1 MAWLVGLALAGPWS
15 PAAALEKTADSLVAE
30 ARKAVENDR
39 LEEAVKKFREAFQL
53 GPVAPAD
60 YRTAAE
66 VLRTLERPADA
77 LATIQDGARHHPGD
91 WALQVDLGSYLAGAN
106 RFEEAFEHYRKLDP
120 KLAEFRPKL
129 RDDEFYFFYGAAAEH
144 TGRMDEAIRLFEKAC
159 ALAPVE
165 EFPFRAARSINYL
178 GFLLLEQNRDVE
190 RAVELIH
197 QANELAPNQSAY
209 VDSLGWANFKTKQYP
224 QALRELLRAEQL
236 MQEEG
241 TADPDILDHAAQ
253 AYFRLGHREVAIAY
267 LRRAVELAPTQKSYQ
282 ARIEEF
288 LKAPCGP
295 PVPLEFLKE
304 PGNALDKKRSRR
316 R

>member
-1 MAWLVGLALAGPWS
+1 M
-15 PAAALEKTADSLVAE
+15 AE

-39 LEEAVKKFREAFQL
+39 LEEAVKKFREAFRL
-53 GPVAPAD
+53 GPGAPED

-66 VLRTLERPADA
+66 VLRTLERPAEA
-77 LATIQDGARHHPGD
+77 LATIQDGLKRHPAD
-91 WALQVDLGSYLAGAN
+91 WALQVDLGSYLAGAE
-106 RFEEAFEHYRKLDP
+106 RFAEAFEHYRQLDP
-120 KLAEFRPKL
+120 KLAQFRPKL

-144 TGRMDEAIRLFEKAC
+144 TGRMDEAIRLFERAC

-178 GFLLLEQNRDVE
+178 GFLLLEQNRDLE

-197 QANELAPNQSAY
+197 QANELAPDQSAY

-224 QALRELLRAEQL
+224 QALLELLRAERL
-236 MQEEG
+236 LQEEG
-241 TADPDILDHAAQ
+241 KADPDTLDHIAQ
-253 AYFRLGHREVAIAY
+253 AYFRLGHRQEAIAY
-267 LRRAVELAPTQKSYQ
+267 LRRAIDLAPQQTSYQ

-288 LKAPCGP
+288 QNSPCGP
-295 PVPLEFLKE
+295 PEPLDFLRE
-304 PGNALDKKRSRR
+304 PGKALDKKTSRR